1 MPSPR
6 SKAGYAVFATDLASL
21 ERELYETLKE
31 LDDIPK
37 QFTDAKIRSA
47 LRFALQPVLRKAR
60 NLTAVRTGN
69 LRRAMSLLTFK
80 KAKTSMHVG
89 PTYKRGS
96 YTNKLIADGYYAH
109 MAYGSAIAFRK
120 RITEPALNQNTQKV
134 QFRFESKVNEI
145 LYKIKSK
152 YNL

>member
-1 MPSPR
+1 MAR
-6 SKAGYAVFATDLASL
+6 RRFRADYAVFATDLASL
-21 ERELYETLKE
+21 ERELYETLRA

-47 LRFALQPVLRKAR
+47 LRFALRPVLRKAR
-60 NLTAVRTGN
+60 NLIPVRTGN